1 MYNLHKKITMKQLAL
16 IILSLFVGSLAAQ
29 DLPEKEVKT
38 EVSQVTVFIDGAQ
51 IVRKKTVNVPAGK
64 SLIKFS
70 KLSPFIDAQSVQ
82 VKAEG
87 ALTVLS
93 VNHQQNYLNKAEKS
107 KETSRLQDAI
117 DDLNEKINLEQTYLA
132 ILNEELAFLLDN
144 RDLSGKNEAVSLL
157 TLQQTADFFGK
168 RYTALKLKEIEHNRT
183 ITELT
188 RQRNDL
194 QKQLSTL
201 TQKKEFPSGEISVK
215 VDAPAPVNAVFEL
228 TYLVGNAGWYPS
240 YDIRAKNISEPV
252 QLAYKANVKQ
262 DTKTDWNNVSLK
274 FSSANPNVSG
284 VAPKLKPYFLN
295 YNTRPPSYKI
305 MSNAVSGRVLDN
317 NHEPLP
323 GATVMVQGTTI
334 GAVTDID
341 GNYRIT
347 IPQQAEYLEFSYI
360 GFDSQTLPIQGNTM
374 HVVLQPAQMQLDEV
388 VVMGYGVE
396 ERALSRQL
404 QGKAPGISLSGK
416 KAVSS
421 SLSLPTTQTEN
432 QTTVDFE
439 VKVPY
444 TIKSDNRNYT
454 VDLESYQLPAAFQYF
469 SIPKI
474 DKDAFLIAYL
484 VDWEKYNLLEGEAN
498 VFFEDTY
505 VGKTLLD
512 VRYASDTMELSLG
525 RDKQVSLKRE
535 KMKDLSTR
543 QFIGSKK
550 EESRAWKITV
560 RNNKAQSIKMTVL
573 DQVPV
578 STNQEIE
585 VQLQNLS
592 GGKLD
597 TETGEVKWEFE
608 LEPGEQKVF
617 DLKYVVKFPKQKNLI
632 VE

>member
-29 DLPEKEVKT
+29 ELPEKEVKT
-38 EVSQVTVFIDGAQ
+38 EVTQVSVFIDGAQ
-51 IVRKKTVNVPAGK
+51 IVRRKAVSVPAGK
-64 SLIKFS
+64 TQLKFE

-87 ALTVLS
+87 ALTVLN

-107 KETSRLQDAI
+107 KETSQLQEAI
-117 DDLNEKINLEQTYLA
+117 EALNQKINLEQTYLA
-132 ILNEELAFLLDN
+132 ILSEELAFLLEN

-183 ITELT
+183 ISELS

-194 QKQLSTL
+194 QKQLNTL
-201 TQKKEFPSGEISVK
+201 TNKKEFPSGEISVTI
-215 VDAPAPVNAVFEL
+215 DAPAPVNAVFEL

-240 YDIRAKNISEPV
+240 YDIRAKNIDEPV
-252 QLAYKANVKQ
+252 QLAYKAHVKQ

-274 FSSANPNVSG
+274 LSSANPNVSG

-305 MSNAVSGRVLDN
+305 TSNTVSGRVLDN

-347 IPQQAEYLEFSYI
+347 IPQQAEYLVYSYI
-360 GFDSQTLPIQGNTM
+360 GFNTQTQSIQGSNM
-374 HVVLQPAQMQLDEV
+374 NIVLEPSQLQLDEV
-388 VVMGYGVE
+388 VVMGYGAE
-396 ERALSRQL
+396 EAAFDRRLQERASGVARSESR
-404 QGKAPGISLSGK
+404 AK
-416 KAVSS
+416 KS
-421 SLSLPTTQTEN
+421 SLSLPTAQTEN

-512 VRYASDTMELSLG
+512 VRYASDTLELSLG
-525 RDKQVSLKRE
+525 RDKQVTLQRE
-535 KMKDLSTR
+535 KVKDLSTR
-543 QFIGSKK
+543 QFIGNKK

-560 RNNKAQSIKMTVL
+560 RNNKSQSVKMTVL

-585 VQLQNLS
+585 VQLQTIS

-608 LEPGEQKVF
+608 LKPGEQKVF

>member
-1 MYNLHKKITMKQLAL
+1 MKKLAFL
-16 IILSLFVGSLAAQ
+16 ILSLFAGTLAAQ
-29 DLPEKEVKT
+29 DLPEKEIKT
-38 EVSQVTVFIDGAQ
+38 EVNQVSVFIDGAQ
-51 IVRKKTVNVPAGK
+51 VVRTKTVSLPAGK
-64 SLIKFS
+64 TLLKFTN
-70 KLSPFIDAQSVQ
+70 LSPFIDAQSVQ
-82 VKAEG
+82 VKAQG

-107 KETSRLQDAI
+107 KETSRLENAI
-117 DDLNEKINLEQTYLA
+117 EALNEKIHLEQTYLV
-132 ILNEELAFLLDN
+132 ILNEELAFLREN
-144 RDLSGKNEAVSLL
+144 RDLSGKNEAVTLL
-157 TLQQTADFFGK
+157 NLQQTADFFGK
-168 RYTALKLKEIEHNRT
+168 RFTALKLKEIEHNRN
-183 ITELT
+183 ITELS

-201 TQKKEFPSGEISVK
+201 TNKKEFPSGEIGVTI
-215 VDAPAPVNAVFEL
+215 DAPAAVNAVFEL

-240 YDIRAKNISEPV
+240 YDIRAKNIGEPV
-252 QLAYKANVKQ
+252 QLAYKAHVKQ

-284 VAPKLKPYFLN
+284 VAPKLKPYLLN
-295 YNTRPPSYKI
+295 YDTRPPSYKI
-305 MSNAVSGRVLDN
+305 RSNTVSGRVLDN
-317 NHEPLP
+317 DHQPLP
-323 GATVMVQGTTI
+323 GATVMVEGTTI

-347 IPQQAEYLEFSYI
+347 IPQQAEYLEYSYI
-360 GFDSQTLPIQGNTM
+360 GFETQALPIQPGSMNI
-374 HVVLQPAQMQLDEV
+374 VLQPSQIQLDEV

-404 QGKAPGISLSGK
+404 EGRAPGISLSGK
-416 KAVSS
+416 KAIKS
-421 SLSLPTTQTEN
+421 SLSLPTAQTEN
-432 QTTVDFE
+432 QTSVEFE
-439 VKVPY
+439 VKIPY

-454 VDLESYQLPAAFQYF
+454 VDMESYQLPAAFQYY

-484 VDWEKYNLLEGEAN
+484 VDWEKYKLLEGEAN

-512 VRYASDTMELSLG
+512 VRYASDTLELSLG
-525 RDKQVSLKRE
+525 RDKQVTLQRE
-535 KMKDLSTR
+535 KVKDLSTR

-550 EESRAWKITV
+550 EESRAWKITA
-560 RNNKAQSIKMTVL
+560 RNNKSQSVKMTVL

-585 VQLQNLS
+585 VLIQSLS
-592 GGKLD
+592 GGTLD
-597 TETGEVKWEFE
+597 AETGEVKWKFE
-608 LEPGEQKVF
+608 LKPGEQKAF
-617 DLKYVVKFPKQKNLI
+617 DLKYVVKFPKQKNLL

>member
-29 DLPEKEVKT
+29 ELPEKAVKT
-38 EVSQVTVFIDGAQ
+38 EVTQVSVFIDGAQ
-51 IVRKKTVNVPAGK
+51 LVRRKAVSVPAGK
-64 SLIKFS
+64 TRLKFEM
-70 KLSPFIDAQSVQ
+70 LSPFIDAQSVQ

-87 ALTVLS
+87 ALTVLN

-107 KETSRLQDAI
+107 KETSRLQEAI
-117 DDLNEKINLEQTYLA
+117 EALNQKINLEQTYLA
-132 ILNEELAFLLDN
+132 ILSEELAFLLEN

-183 ITELT
+183 ISELS

-194 QKQLSTL
+194 QKQLNTL
-201 TQKKEFPSGEISVK
+201 TNKKEFPSGEIYVT
-215 VDAPAPVNAVFEL
+215 VDAPAAVSAVFEL

-240 YDIRAKNISEPV
+240 YDIRAKNIDEPV
-252 QLAYKANVKQ
+252 QLAYKAHVKQ

-274 FSSANPNVSG
+274 LSSANPNVSG

-305 MSNAVSGRVLDN
+305 TSNMVSGRVLDN
-317 NHEPLP
+317 NREPLP

-347 IPQQAEYLEFSYI
+347 IPQHAEYLVYSFI
-360 GFDSQTLPIQGNTM
+360 GFETQTLPIQGNSM
-374 HVVLQPAQMQLDEV
+374 HVVLQPSQMQLDEV

-416 KAVSS
+416 RAVSS
-421 SLSLPTTQTEN
+421 SLSLPTAQTEN

-444 TIKSDNRNYT
+444 TIKSDNKNYT

-512 VRYASDTMELSLG
+512 VRYASDTLELSLG
-525 RDKQVSLKRE
+525 RDKQVSLQRE
-535 KMKDLSTR
+535 KVKDLSTR
-543 QFIGSKK
+543 QFIGNKK
-550 EESRAWKITV
+550 EESRAWKISV
-560 RNNKAQSIKMTVL
+560 RNNKSQSVKMTVL

-585 VQLQNLS
+585 VQLQTIS

>member
-1 MYNLHKKITMKQLAL
+1 
-16 IILSLFVGSLAAQ
+16 
-29 DLPEKEVKT
+29 
-38 EVSQVTVFIDGAQ
+38 
-51 IVRKKTVNVPAGK
+51 
-64 SLIKFS
+64 
-70 KLSPFIDAQSVQ
+70 
-82 VKAEG
+82 
-87 ALTVLS
+87 
-93 VNHQQNYLNKAEKS
+93 
-107 KETSRLQDAI
+107 
-117 DDLNEKINLEQTYLA
+117 
-132 ILNEELAFLLDN
+132 
-144 RDLSGKNEAVSLL
+144 
-157 TLQQTADFFGK
+157 
-168 RYTALKLKEIEHNRT
+168 
-183 ITELT
+183 
-188 RQRNDL
+188 
-194 QKQLSTL
+194 
-201 TQKKEFPSGEISVK
+201 
-215 VDAPAPVNAVFEL
+215 
-228 TYLVGNAGWYPS
+228 
-240 YDIRAKNISEPV
+240 
-252 QLAYKANVKQ
+252 
-262 DTKTDWNNVSLK
+262 
-274 FSSANPNVSG
+274 
-284 VAPKLKPYFLN
+284 
-295 YNTRPPSYKI
+295 

-535 KMKDLSTR
+535 KMKD
-543 QFIGSKK
+543 
-550 EESRAWKITV
+550 
-560 RNNKAQSIKMTVL
+560 NKAQSIKMTVL

>member
-1 MYNLHKKITMKQLAL
+1 MKQLAL

-29 DLPEKEVKT
+29 ELPEKAVKT
-38 EVSQVTVFIDGAQ
+38 EVTQVSVFIDGAQ
-51 IVRKKTVNVPAGK
+51 LVRRKAVSVPAGK
-64 SLIKFS
+64 TRLKFEM
-70 KLSPFIDAQSVQ
+70 LSPFIDAQSVQ

-87 ALTVLS
+87 ALTVLN

-107 KETSRLQDAI
+107 KETSRLQEAI
-117 DDLNEKINLEQTYLA
+117 EALNQKINLEQTYLA
-132 ILNEELAFLLDN
+132 ILSEELAFLLEN

-183 ITELT
+183 ISELS

-194 QKQLSTL
+194 QKQLNTL
-201 TQKKEFPSGEISVK
+201 TNKKEFPSGEIYVT
-215 VDAPAPVNAVFEL
+215 VDAPAAVNAVFEL

-240 YDIRAKNISEPV
+240 YDIRAKNIDEPV
-252 QLAYKANVKQ
+252 QLAYKAHVKQ

-274 FSSANPNVSG
+274 LSSANPNVSG

-305 MSNAVSGRVLDN
+305 TSNTVSGRVLDN

-347 IPQQAEYLEFSYI
+347 IPQHAEYLVYSFI
-360 GFDSQTLPIQGNTM
+360 GFETQTLPIQGSSM
-374 HVVLQPAQMQLDEV
+374 HVVLQPSQMQLDEV

-416 KAVSS
+416 RAVSS
-421 SLSLPTTQTEN
+421 SLSLPTAQTEN

-444 TIKSDNRNYT
+444 TIKSDNKNYT

-512 VRYASDTMELSLG
+512 VRYASDTLELSLG
-525 RDKQVSLKRE
+525 RDKQVSLQRE
-535 KMKDLSTR
+535 KVKDLSTR
-543 QFIGSKK
+543 QFIGNKK
-550 EESRAWKITV
+550 EESRAWKISV
-560 RNNKAQSIKMTVL
+560 RNNKSQSVKMTVL

-585 VQLQNLS
+585 VQLQTIS

>member
-1 MYNLHKKITMKQLAL
+1 MKKTVV
-16 IILSLFVGSLAAQ
+16 IILSLLAGALAAQ
-29 DLPEKEVKT
+29 ELPEKEVKT
-38 EVSQVTVFIDGAQ
+38 DVSQVTVFIDGAQ

-64 SLIKFS
+64 TLLKFTQ
-70 KLSPFIDAQSVQ
+70 LSPFIDAQSVQ

-107 KETSRLQDAI
+107 KETSQLQEAI
-117 DDLNEKINLEQTYLA
+117 DALNEKINLEQTYLA
-132 ILNEELAFLLDN
+132 ILNEELAFLLNN
-144 RDLSGKNEAVSLL
+144 RDLSGKNEAVNLL

-188 RQRNDL
+188 LKRNDL

-215 VDAPAPVNAVFEL
+215 VDAETPVNAVFEL

-240 YDIRAKNISEPV
+240 YDIRAKNIGEPV

-305 MSNAVSGRVLDN
+305 TSNKVSGRVLDN
-317 NHEPLP
+317 DHQPLP
-323 GATVMVQGTTI
+323 GATIMVQGTTI

-347 IPQQAEYLEFSYI
+347 IPQQAEYLEYSYI
-360 GFDSQTLPIQGNTM
+360 GFDSQSLPIQGNTM
-374 HVVLQPAQMQLDEV
+374 HVVLQPAQLQMDEV

-396 ERALSRQL
+396 ERAFSRQPD
-404 QGKAPGISLSGK
+404 GRAPGVSLSGK
-416 KAVSS
+416 KAIKS
-421 SLSLPTTQTEN
+421 SLSLPTAQSEN

-439 VKVPY
+439 IKVPY
-444 TIKSDNRNYT
+444 TIKSNNKNYT
-454 VDLESYQLPAAFQYF
+454 VDMESYQLPAAFQYF

-535 KMKDLSTR
+535 KVKDLSTR
-543 QFIGSKK
+543 QFIGGKK

-560 RNNKAQSIKMTVL
+560 RNNKSQSVKMTVL

-592 GGKLD
+592 GGKPD
-597 TETGEVKWEFE
+597 AETGEVKWEFE
-608 LEPGEQKVF
+608 LKPGEQKVL